1 MLSSILLSQ
10 PRQKPRKLQG
20 IDFLN
25 HIKKLNI
32 LFTSLFLM
40 LLTGCSST
48 SAIGGSK
55 TKNSAN
61 SHALIGQAS
70 WYGDRFHGKLTASGE
85 TYNMNAYTSAH
96 KTLPF
101 GTIVRVTNT
110 ANNKSVDVKINDR
123 GPYVKGR
130 VIDLSYQAFTQIG
143 NIKKGTI
150 PVKIEIID
158 DSNTFRYKH

>member
-1 MLSSILLSQ
+1 M
-10 PRQKPRKLQG
+10 KA

-32 LFTSLFLM
+32 LFTSLLLM

>member
-1 MLSSILLSQ
+1 MLNAMLLSQ
-10 PRQKPRKLQG
+10 PRQKQMNMKIINYPDHLQKLS
-20 IDFLN
+20 
-25 HIKKLNI
+25 I
-32 LFTSLFLM
+32 LFTALVLVI
-40 LLTGCSST
+40 LTGCTST

-55 TKNSAN
+55 TKEYTH

-70 WYGDRFHGKLTASGE
+70 WYGNRFHGKLTASGE

-96 KTLPF
+96 KSLPF

-143 NIKKGTI
+143 NIKKGTV